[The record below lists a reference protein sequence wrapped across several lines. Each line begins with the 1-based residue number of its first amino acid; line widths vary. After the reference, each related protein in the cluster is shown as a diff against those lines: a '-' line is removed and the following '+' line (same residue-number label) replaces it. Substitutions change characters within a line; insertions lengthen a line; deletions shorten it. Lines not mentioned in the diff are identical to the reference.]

1 MEINEQSL
9 ASFEEREKYTVCVVG
24 CGKMGLPTA
33 CLFADVGF
41 NVIGV
46 DKNIRIVE
54 TLRKGKSPFLEP
66 GLDDIIAKNVKAG
79 RLRAT
84 DKIGW
89 AVSQSDV
96 VLIVVDTPVD
106 EEKKQP
112 DYSRLETACK
122 DVGKN
127 LQKGS
132 LVIIASTVGPG
143 VTETLVKG
151 WLENASG
158 LRAGSDFGL
167 AFSPTR
173 ATAGRILYDISHYP
187 RLIAGINFKSLK
199 VASLVFETVVAAG
212 VVPLSSIRAAEAV
225 KLFQN
230 VYRDVNLALSNE
242 FAIFC
247 EKAGI
252 NYMEVYEAANTDPYC
267 HLLIPGIISGHIPK
281 DPHLLIKEAEDLGV
295 KLRITK
301 SAREVNEAMVRHAIK
316 LVRKALRRCGK
327 PLRGT
332 KVAVF
337 GVSYKANVKEPKG
350 SKALDIVRLLEAK
363 GAKVKVYDPFFSKK
377 ELLELG
383 YPADGSLENVVRGAD
398 CLLIV
403 VGHVQFADMSLKR
416 LKSLMKSPFAIVDLG
431 HVINSKEAEKEN
443 IVLVS
448 LGNGFLE
455 GKL

>member
-1 MEINEQSL
+1 MQKTCIMEINEQSL

-132 LVIIASTVGPG
+132 STCGACIQTRYG
-143 VTETLVKG
+143 Y
-151 WLENASG
+151 AFCG
-158 LRAGSDFGL
+158 LRY
-167 AFSPTR
+167 
-173 ATAGRILYDISHYP
+173 ILW
-187 RLIAGINFKSLK
+187 RSL
-199 VASLVFETVVAAG
+199 
-212 VVPLSSIRAAEAV
+212 RW
-225 KLFQN
+225 
-230 VYRDVNLALSNE
+230 NE
-242 FAIFC
+242 SYSCRFC
-247 EKAGI
+247 
-252 NYMEVYEAANTDPYC
+252 
-267 HLLIPGIISGHIPK
+267 
-281 DPHLLIKEAEDLGV
+281 
-295 KLRITK
+295 
-301 SAREVNEAMVRHAIK
+301 
-316 LVRKALRRCGK
+316 
-327 PLRGT
+327 
-332 KVAVF
+332 
-337 GVSYKANVKEPKG
+337 
-350 SKALDIVRLLEAK
+350 
-363 GAKVKVYDPFFSKK
+363 
-377 ELLELG
+377 
-383 YPADGSLENVVRGAD
+383 
-398 CLLIV
+398 
-403 VGHVQFADMSLKR
+403 
-416 LKSLMKSPFAIVDLG
+416 
-431 HVINSKEAEKEN
+431 
-443 IVLVS
+443 
-448 LGNGFLE
+448 
-455 GKL
+455 